1 MTPKNARE
9 NNKYKMS
16 FVRRYQERG
25 TLPRKAFVYRR
36 RIRLFAVMSKQR
48 TRWTFV
54 INVVR
59 YATICVVRCVCVV
72 RSKVL
77 QSKEISFRPHRITY
91 WQVDHRLTTAHKMY
105 RNSAFMA
112 YIQMLYCT
120 PKPKIATARTHTHT
134 HTRHSHSQSGWYAC
148 YV

>member
-1 MTPKNARE
+1 MNIC
-9 NNKYKMS
+9 NKCCALCDNLCS
-16 FVRRYQERG
+16 SV
-25 TLPRKAFVYRR
+25 
-36 RIRLFAVMSKQR
+36 
-48 TRWTFV
+48 
-54 INVVR
+54 
-59 YATICVVRCVCVV
+59 CVCVV

-134 HTRHSHSQSGWYAC
+134 LGTRTLSQVDMRATFKCITHCHVQIHANIKHSV
-148 YV
+148 YVYEFRVLSTFECE